1 MVKQLV
7 NIFKI
12 RIGVIMTITAIVAMA
27 VTPGEAV
34 PVWQV
39 AVLGLTILMASSS
52 AGAFNQYYER
62 DYDKLMDRTRTRP
75 FATGEFSSSNPL
87 WLLTILMLLVV
98 GVGAAG
104 FALNGVSALFIFL
117 GAFFYAI
124 VYT

>member
-39 AVLGLTILMASSS
+39 AVLALTILMASSS

-62 DYDKLMDRTRTRP
+62 DYDKLMERTKTRP
-75 FATGEFSSSNPL
+75 FVTGEFSSSNPI
-87 WLLTILMLLVV
+87 WMFTILMLLTHNNYFV
-98 GVGAAG
+98 
-104 FALNGVSALFIFL
+104 
-117 GAFFYAI
+117 
-124 VYT
+124 